1 MLKIHIRPG
10 TSESALKAKARKAT
24 ILLEDN
30 EEISILLQFRRGD
43 MKNIKIGMV
52 AMQKF
57 LDMILDVDMKNG
69 PVISMKDR
77 TITATISSR
86 RQSIAS

>member
-24 ILLEDN
+24 VLLEDN
-30 EEISILLQFRRGD
+30 EEIHIILQFRRGD
-43 MKNIKIGMV
+43 MKNIKVGMI
-52 AMQKF
+52 AIQKF
-57 LDMILDVDMKNG
+57 LDMILDVDMKYD
-69 PVISMKDR
+69 PVVSMEDR
-77 TITATISSR
+77 TITTMISSR